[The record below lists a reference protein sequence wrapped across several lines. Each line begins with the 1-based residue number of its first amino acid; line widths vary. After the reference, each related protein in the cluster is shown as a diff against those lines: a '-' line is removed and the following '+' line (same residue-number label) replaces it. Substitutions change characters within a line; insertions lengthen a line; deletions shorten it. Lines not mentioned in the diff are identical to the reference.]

1 MGYAVSTIYGEG
13 QKFAS
18 SNDQGS
24 TYLEV
29 SYTNRLQ
36 FDPTLNVTQP
46 RGDALDY
53 PTVNNYPIANY
64 KFFMGR
70 FDGFWIHKLYRDGNL
85 VMTVQGVD
93 QDMFI
98 PVQYDA
104 IESVS
109 MLMVPGWSIP
119 CPDCPVRPPIP
130 EPGTALLIGL
140 AAMVAVCVRKLR

>member
-1 MGYAVSTIYGEG
+1 
-13 QKFAS
+13 
-18 SNDQGS
+18 
-24 TYLEV
+24 
-29 SYTNRLQ
+29 
-36 FDPTLNVTQP
+36 
-46 RGDALDY
+46 
-53 PTVNNYPIANY
+53 
-64 KFFMGR
+64 
-70 FDGFWIHKLYRDGNL
+70 
-85 VMTVQGVD
+85 VD